1 MCVIIAVVTN
11 LGGYKNHLHCSRYI
25 SYIFFDHVHH
35 SLPSS
40 LSSAHTSS
48 LSFVLSSSLSSFLS
62 FILSS
67 SLSFALSSSL
77 SSSLSALSS
86 ALYITRT
93 TLAAVSYLLWTFW
106 RSGWA

>member
-1 MCVIIAVVTN
+1 MCVIIAVVTT
-11 LGGYKNHLHCSRYI
+11 LGCYKNHLHCSRYI
-25 SYIFFDHVHH
+25 SYIFLDHVHH
-35 SLPSS
+35 SLSSS
-40 LSSAHTSS
+40 LSSAHTSA
-48 LSFVLSSSLSSFLS
+48 LSSSLSYSLAA
-62 FILSS
+62 LSS
-67 SLSFALSSSL
+67 ALSSSL